1 MTERERLAN
10 PLVADEAQR
19 RAQNGEPRTVSAL
32 KTELLRDER
41 RSDMSLRDGL
51 ELSGSAD
58 PTPAAA
64 TGCSRPG
71 TVGSKRDNA
80 AREAVNAAANAD
92 EGPHTDPTPTP
103 RGPTVHIRDST

>member
-10 PLVADEAQR
+10 LLVADEAQR
-19 RAQNGEPRTVSAL
+19 RAQHLEPRTVSAL
-32 KTELLRDER
+32 KTELLRDEG

-58 PTPAAA
+58 PKPAAA
-64 TGCSRPG
+64 TGCSRAG

-80 AREAVNAAANAD
+80 AWEAVNAAANAD
-92 EGPHTDPTPTP
+92 EALRPT
-103 RGPTVHIRDST
+103 RR